1 MVLKFSEK
9 ILIPLITNIKTFSV
23 TCVMAAS
30 QSPKLLVKVQVLGGT
45 PNYVG
50 VAEWL
55 GDGLQLRSTQ
65 VQVLSPTPS
74 MTFWVNV

>member
-1 MVLKFSEK
+1 
-9 ILIPLITNIKTFSV
+9 
-23 TCVMAAS
+23 MAAS

-45 PNYVG
+45 PDYVG